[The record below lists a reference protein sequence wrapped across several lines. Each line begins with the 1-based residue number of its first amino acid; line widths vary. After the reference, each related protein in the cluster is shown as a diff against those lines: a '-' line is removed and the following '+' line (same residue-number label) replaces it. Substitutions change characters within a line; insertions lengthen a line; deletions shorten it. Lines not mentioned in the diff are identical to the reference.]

1 MSDFLGKL
9 AARSLGAADV
19 VRAVV
24 PSLFE
29 PYRRNLGPQTKRRQ
43 GLATD
48 PARQLETETIGDA
61 SPAQTATRVQ
71 PAAATFDPQ
80 TVKSSNAPP
89 DLRGARQGSNGPLE
103 VRGASSASPLNGLD
117 PPAVQPT
124 GHLTPAPAFFSRG
137 HSSGSPT
144 HLPGSPVP
152 SIDSLETLSKPAQGV
167 VSPGRSSVSPAH
179 LSGSLAPSLDP
190 REAPKLT
197 PLPASPDSG
206 RLSAQRSYS
215 AKSFA
220 AVARL
225 EAEPTASP
233 NPPGGAPAISRPGPG
248 SDDHQAGPPSPT
260 GAMRDAPQT
269 PIEPPNLKPASGAR
283 DSGPAALPRVR
294 TASTRWEDDPAGTS
308 PRSAASASSAL
319 APEARSEPDVRIT
332 IGKID
337 VRAVFPEAPVR
348 RVQPPRSRP
357 TLSLD
362 DYLKRNIRGT

>member
-48 PARQLETETIGDA
+48 PARQLETETTGDA

-137 HSSGSPT
+137 HSSVSPT

-167 VSPGRSSVSPAH
+167 VSPGSSSVSPAH

-269 PIEPPNLKPASGAR
+269 PIEPPNLKPASGSFATPVPQR
-283 DSGPAALPRVR
+283 FRGYGPRRPGGK
-294 TASTRWEDDPAGTS
+294 TIP
-308 PRSAASASSAL
+308 L
-319 APEARSEPDVRIT
+319 APR
-332 IGKID
+332 
-337 VRAVFPEAPVR
+337 RAPRRAPV
-348 RVQPPRSRP
+348 PPWPPKPAQSR
-357 TLSLD
+357 TSE
-362 DYLKRNIRGT
+362 

>member
-137 HSSGSPT
+137 HSSVSPT

-197 PLPASPDSG
+197 PLPASPDWVG
-206 RLSAQRSYS
+206 YPPNAPIRRNPLPRLRDL
-215 AKSFA
+215 
-220 AVARL
+220 R
-225 EAEPTASP
+225 P
-233 NPPGGAPAISRPGPG
+233 NPPRLRTLRAARQRSRGR
-248 SDDHQAGPPSPT
+248 DQHPT
-260 GAMRDAPQT
+260 IIKRDPRRRRAQCAMHR
-269 PIEPPNLKPASGAR
+269 KPLS
-283 DSGPAALPRVR
+283 
-294 TASTRWEDDPAGTS
+294 
-308 PRSAASASSAL
+308 
-319 APEARSEPDVRIT
+319 
-332 IGKID
+332 
-337 VRAVFPEAPVR
+337 
-348 RVQPPRSRP
+348 SRP
-357 TLSLD
+357 T
-362 DYLKRNIRGT
+362 